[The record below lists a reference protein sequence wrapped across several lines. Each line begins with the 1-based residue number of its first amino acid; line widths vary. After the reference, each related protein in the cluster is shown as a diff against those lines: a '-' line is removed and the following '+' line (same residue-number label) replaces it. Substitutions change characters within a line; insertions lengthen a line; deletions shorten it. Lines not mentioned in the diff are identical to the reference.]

1 MGSTGD
7 FAPDEHPAQFRP
19 QDRNSLHAGVGEQE
33 SQRDQSP
40 EKGRAPASPPTSS
53 ERGEDPRYSPVPVS
67 IGACGLIRAMPEKY

>member
-1 MGSTGD
+1 MKD
-7 FAPDEHPAQFRP
+7 FPRIKRMSAVMT
-19 QDRNSLHAGVGEQE
+19 SHAGAGEQE
-33 SQRDQSP
+33 SQKDQSP